1 MRLWQTGLLLLFLL
15 LGTGRCMAVEKNKM
29 PLVKLETLSQK
40 VVINTEQMN
49 LNNLLNVIR
58 NNTDSKLILAPEF
71 SGVEGLKKIIALPK
85 GIITLREL
93 LDVICIQLEAKWIAT
108 GNNGDIMINP
118 MQNTIIAEGENGGQE
133 QEVYSVEY
141 AGKSLRRVLQDLHRL
156 SGAKIIMIG
165 NVSNIKVEVM
175 MADASLEKI
184 LSYIAYMYDL
194 RLTRSGDG
202 TYRIGK

>member
-1 MRLWQTGLLLLFLL
+1 MKLLQIGLLLLIMIS
-15 LGTGRCMAVEKNKM
+15 GMVACMAQEKNTM

-40 VVINTEQMN
+40 VVINMEQMN

-71 SGVEGLKKIIALPK
+71 SGVEELKKIIALPK

-118 MQNTIIAEGENGGQE
+118 MKNTIITNKENDIQE
-133 QEVYSVEY
+133 QDLYSVEY
-141 AGKSLRRVLQDLHRL
+141 AGKSLRRVLQDLHRR
-156 SGAKIIMIG
+156 SGTDIVMTG
-165 NVSNIKVEVM
+165 DVGNIKVEVM
-175 MADASLEKI
+175 MADASVEKI

-194 RLTRSGDG
+194 QLIRSEDG
-202 TYRIGK
+202 VYRIGK

>member
-71 SGVEGLKKIIALPK
+71 PELK
-85 GIITLREL
+85 G
-93 LDVICIQLEAKWIAT
+93 
-108 GNNGDIMINP
+108 
-118 MQNTIIAEGENGGQE
+118 
-133 QEVYSVEY
+133 
-141 AGKSLRRVLQDLHRL
+141 
-156 SGAKIIMIG
+156 
-165 NVSNIKVEVM
+165 
-175 MADASLEKI
+175 
-184 LSYIAYMYDL
+184 
-194 RLTRSGDG
+194 
-202 TYRIGK
+202 